1 MFKLHHLLAVFL
13 IFAVQFAFAQDDLM
27 NMLEEETKEELG
39 NEKVKATF
47 KTQKLISAQTTETV
61 KAKTLDFRIAHRFG
75 SMGLYH
81 IHGLYGFDFS
91 NDIRMSF
98 DYGITDNLQIGI
110 ARSKQNEL
118 IDGSIK
124 YRLLTQ
130 TVNNKVPVSVAFL
143 AQMAFT
149 PQIDPDSLYLKNV
162 HRLSYTYQLIIAR
175 KFGPKISVEILP
187 TINHRNIIRK
197 YVNEDNN
204 DKEETNT
211 MFALGAGGRFKISAR
226 TAILIDYFYI
236 VSPYRQNNSGFS
248 NPLGIGLEI
257 ETGGHVFHATL
268 TNAAGLVESNFLPNT
283 TESWKGMGIKLGFN
297 ISRVFNIGKR

>member
-1 MFKLHHLLAVFL
+1 MSKISCFCTILFIVFTQ
-13 IFAVQFAFAQDDLM
+13 ISFAQDDLM

-39 NEKVKATF
+39 NEKVQATF

-75 SMGLYH
+75 SIGLYD
-81 IHGLYGFDFS
+81 IHGLHGFDFS

-98 DYGITDNLQIGI
+98 DYGITDNLQLGI

-130 TVNNKVPVSVAFL
+130 TVNNKIPVSVAFL

-197 YVNEDNN
+197 YVNN
-204 DKEETNT
+204 DAVEANT
-211 MFALGAGGRFKISAR
+211 MLALGAGGRFKISPR

-236 VSPYRQNNSGFS
+236 FSPYRQNNSGFS

-268 TNAAGLVESNFLPNT
+268 TNAAGIVESNFLPNT
-283 TESWKGMGIKLGFN
+283 TESWKGLGIKLGFN